1 MTLFTLHS
9 LVWLIP
15 LFLLLLGANLWIFLR
30 REWEESHLPE
40 SYATLHHPLDMPTL
54 RGWHIEGDGLLR
66 LDLVWNRTPAQWQLT
81 IDGKPAGILP
91 GDDLRLQLV
100 HPKYDG
106 SSAAPL
112 TDFKHTYVLRPLPE
126 GTGPDLEFSI
136 TSIDHRYYIR
146 RGMHFP
152 NDILLVKTDVPIGR
166 FKRHAVSDWVDD
178 YRYVGTAALAEA
190 DRMVRDDIGI
200 AEADGTIVRMEKIV
214 RFMRTQLANASGVP
228 KDAFRWLDPFAIF
241 KEMRDGTGK
250 GWCTQN
256 AQIFAFFANRAGL
269 PTRFVFGATTQHN
282 SIIYNGHS
290 WTETW
295 VKEQN
300 RWAYCDA
307 LISIVAVLDR
317 QGRVLNSADVFHLC
331 EHATFEGV
339 QARIFKDWHWQ
350 NVPGDAAP
358 RTAVTVPF
366 TAVNEMAR
374 IEFTRQ
380 SIIKY
385 RRPPNAEDLRDRYG
399 MLFKSGVFAWTNLRR
414 YLCRPDAAYSHLP
427 TNGLRN
433 YRVRRSLA
441 AALAVTAVLIVAAIL
456 SER

>member
-1 MTLFTLHS
+1 MKFSYLQS
-9 LVWLIP
+9 LAWLIP
-15 LFLLLLGANLWIFLR
+15 LFLLLLGANLWLFFR
-30 REWEESHLPE
+30 REWEESHYPA
-40 SYATLHHPLDMPTL
+40 SYATLYHPLDMPTL
-54 RGWHIEGDGLLR
+54 RGWTIEGDGLLR
-66 LDLVWNRTPAQWQLT
+66 LDLVWNRAPAQWELT
-81 IDGKPAGILP
+81 VDGKPAGLIA
-91 GDDLRLQLV
+91 GDNLRLQLV
-100 HPKYDG
+100 GPKYDG

-112 TDFKHTYVLRPLPE
+112 TDFKHTYVLRPLPV
-126 GTGPDLEFSI
+126 GSGPDLEFTI
-136 TSIDHRYYIR
+136 TSIDHGYYKT

-166 FKRHAVSDWVDD
+166 FKRHAIADWVDD
-178 YRYVGTAALAEA
+178 YRYIGAAALAEA
-190 DRMVRDDIGI
+190 DRLVRDEIGI
-200 AEADGTIVRMEKIV
+200 LDTDDTLTRMAKIV
-214 RFMRTQLANASGVP
+214 RFMRTQLANAGGVP
-228 KDAFRWLDPFAIF
+228 KDAFRWLDPYSIF

-269 PTRFVFGATTQHN
+269 PTRFIFGATTQHN
-282 SIIYNGHS
+282 SVIYNGHS

-295 VKEQN
+295 VQEQN

-317 QGRVLNSADVFHLC
+317 RGRVLNSADVFHLC

-350 NVPGDAAP
+350 KIGGDAPP

-366 TAVNEMAR
+366 SDVNEMAR

-380 SIIKY
+380 TIIKY
-385 RRPPNAEDLRDRYG
+385 RRPPNVEDLRDKYG
-399 MLFKSGVFAWTNLRR
+399 MLLKSRVFAWTNLRR

-427 TNGLRN
+427 TNGPAN
-433 YRVRRSLA
+433 YRLRQSLFG
-441 AALAVTAVLIVAAIL
+441 ALTVTVFLIVAAFL
-456 SER
+456 SP